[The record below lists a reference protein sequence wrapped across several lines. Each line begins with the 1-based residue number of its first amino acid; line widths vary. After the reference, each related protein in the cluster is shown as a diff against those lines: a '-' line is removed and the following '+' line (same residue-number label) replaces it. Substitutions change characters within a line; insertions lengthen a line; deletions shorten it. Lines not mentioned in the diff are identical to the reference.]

1 MHWLQ
6 ALDVALF
13 RFINLRLSNPLLD
26 RVMPFFSGN
35 SLFVP
40 LLIVLGAMLIWKA
53 GTRGRVCVVMVA
65 LVVCLGDPL
74 VVNTV
79 KHAVGR
85 PRPFKVIAGTHVPPQ
100 MGKTDSFSMPS
111 AHTANWFA
119 ATLVLLVY
127 FRRSVSFMLPF
138 AATVGFSRIYN
149 GMHYPS
155 DVLVGATLG
164 AGYAA
169 ALVWSLDA
177 LWRWAGRRWFPL
189 WWERLPSLRNPGPR
203 IEGADAV
210 SEQSALPLP
219 AVPLRSEAQAS
230 ASHSALDVHWLRLGY
245 VLIALLLLV
254 RLAYLASGKIEL
266 SEDEAYQWLWSK
278 HLALSYY
285 SKPPLIAC
293 TQFLGTTIWGD
304 NEFGVRFFSPVIAAA
319 LSFLL
324 LRFFANEVSAR
335 VGVWL
340 VLMATATPLLAV
352 GATLMTIDPLSVLF
366 WTAAM
371 ISGWR
376 AVQLGSTRH
385 WLWTGLWMGLGF
397 LSKYT
402 ALFQWLCW
410 AVFFILWKP
419 ARALLKRP
427 GPYLA
432 VLVNALCA
440 LPVLVWNA
448 QHGWITVTHLEERG
462 GLDTPWR
469 PTLQFFRDFVLAET
483 ALLHPL
489 FLVAAVWALIALW
502 KRYRQNA
509 LLIYFFSM
517 GVPLFVFYLLYTL
530 RARVQPNWIA
540 PSVLPLLCLMA
551 AYWDSRWREGA
562 RAVKTWLALGLATGL
577 PVVVVL
583 HETNLVGKIFGR
595 TLPPRL
601 DPLARVR
608 AYREMAQVVGQ
619 ARTNLLVESKQVFI
633 IANHYGIAS
642 LITFYL
648 PEAKAGVP
656 NHPLVYSRSSDK
668 PENQFYFWP
677 GYERRSGQNAIFV
690 QETHTPQ
697 PPLELIQ
704 KEFATVTDLGI
715 RDIKYRDRVFHQ
727 IQLFECRDLR

>member
-1 MHWLQ
+1 MAAMSWLQ
-6 ALDVALF
+6 SLDVALF
-13 RFINLRLSNPLLD
+13 RFINLTLRNPLFD
-26 RVMPFFSGN
+26 RIMPFLSGN

-40 LLIVLGAMLIWKA
+40 LLIVLGGILIWKA

-85 PRPFKVIAGTHVPPQ
+85 PRPFKVIADTHVPPQ
-100 MGKTDSFSMPS
+100 IGKTDSFSMPS

-119 ATLVLLVY
+119 STLVLLVY
-127 FRRSVSFMLPF
+127 FRRSVSFMLPL
-138 AATVGFSRIYN
+138 AATIGFSRIYN
-149 GMHYPS
+149 GVHYPS
-155 DVLVGATLG
+155 DVLVGAILG

-177 LWRWAGRRWFPL
+177 LWRRAGRRWFPI
-189 WWERLPSLRNPGPR
+189 WWRRLPSLLHPGLEP
-203 IEGADAV
+203 EP
-210 SEQSALPLP
+210 SAASAEPPATGLP
-219 AVPLRSEAQAS
+219 AAPLRSAAQAGNPPACGATS
-230 ASHSALDVHWLRLGY
+230 FRGAGRQPAPDQHWLRLGY

-254 RLAYLASGKIEL
+254 RLAYLASGEIEL

-293 TQFLGTTIWGD
+293 MQFLGTSIWGD

-324 LRFFANEVSAR
+324 LRFFTRAVSAR
-335 VGVWL
+335 VGVLL
-340 VLMATATPLLAV
+340 VLMATAIPLLAV

-376 AVQLGSTRH
+376 AVQLGATRH
-385 WLWTGLWMGLGF
+385 WVWSGLWMGLGF

-402 ALFQWLCW
+402 ALLQWLCW
-410 AVFFILWKP
+410 AVFFLLWKP
-419 ARALLKRP
+419 GRALLKRP

-432 VLVNALCA
+432 LLVNALCA

-462 GLDTPWR
+462 GLDTQWR
-469 PTLQFFRDFVLAET
+469 PTLQFFRDFVLNET
-483 ALLHPL
+483 GLLHPV
-489 FLVAAVWALIALW
+489 FIVATVWASIVFW
-502 KRYRQNA
+502 KRSRQND

-517 GVPLFVFYLLYTL
+517 GAPLFVFYLFYTF

-540 PSVLPLLCLMA
+540 PAVLPLMCLMA
-551 AYWDSRWREGA
+551 AYWDSQWREGV
-562 RAVKTWLALGLATGL
+562 RAVKTWLALGLVTGL

-583 HETNLVGKIFGR
+583 HETSLVGKILGR
-595 TLPPRL
+595 TLPPKL
-601 DPLARVR
+601 DPLTRVR
-608 AYREMAQVVGQ
+608 AYREMAKVVGQ
-619 ARTNLLVESKQVFI
+619 ARTRVNGSSFGGNVRPDIFPTRSVSCKTTTTSSPLTRPS
-633 IANHYGIAS
+633 AS
-642 LITFYL
+642 
-648 PEAKAGVP
+648 
-656 NHPLVYSRSSDK
+656 
-668 PENQFYFWP
+668 
-677 GYERRSGQNAIFV
+677 
-690 QETHTPQ
+690 
-697 PPLELIQ
+697 
-704 KEFATVTDLGI
+704 
-715 RDIKYRDRVFHQ
+715 
-727 IQLFECRDLR
+727 QLFTARAPSRHRESQ

>member
-6 ALDVALF
+6 SLDIALF
-13 RFINLRLSNPLLD
+13 RFINLTLSNPLFD
-26 RVMPFFSGN
+26 RIMPFFSGN

-40 LLIVLGAMLIWKA
+40 LLIVLAAILIWKA

-74 VVNTV
+74 VVNTI

-85 PRPFKVIAGTHVPPQ
+85 PRPFKVIADAHVPPQ
-100 MGKTDSFSMPS
+100 IGKTDSFSMPS

-127 FRRSVSFMLPF
+127 FRRSLSFMLPL
-138 AATVGFSRIYN
+138 AATIGFSRIYN
-149 GMHYPS
+149 GVHYPS

-177 LWRWAGRRWFPL
+177 LWRWAGQRWFPI
-189 WWERLPSLRNPGPR
+189 WWRRLPSLLHPGLGP
-203 IEGADAV
+203 ESSAAPA
-210 SEQSALPLP
+210 EQPAIRLP
-219 AVPLRSEAQAS
+219 AAPVRSAAQAGNLQP
-230 ASHSALDVHWLRLGY
+230 ALDQHWLRLGY

-285 SKPPLIAC
+285 SKPPLIAY
-293 TQFLGTTIWGD
+293 TQFLGTTIWGH
-304 NEFGVRFFSPVIAAA
+304 NELGVRFSSPVIAAT

-324 LRFFANEVSAR
+324 LRFFAREVSAR
-335 VGVWL
+335 VGVL
-340 VLMATATPLLAV
+340 LLLMATATPLLAV
-352 GATLMTIDPLSVLF
+352 GATLMTIDALSVLF

-376 AVQLGSTRH
+376 AVQMGATRH

-419 ARALLKRP
+419 GRALLKRP

-432 VLVNALCA
+432 LLVNALCA
-440 LPVLVWNA
+440 LPVLVWNT

-462 GLDTPWR
+462 GLDTQWR
-469 PTLQFFRDFVLAET
+469 PTLQFFRDFVLAE
-483 ALLHPL
+483 AGLLNPV
-489 FLVAAVWALIALW
+489 FIVATIWAAIAFW
-502 KRYRQNA
+502 KRSRQND
-509 LLIYFFSM
+509 LLIYFFST
-517 GVPLFVFYLLYTL
+517 GAPLFVFYLLYTG

-562 RAVKTWLALGLATGL
+562 RAVKTWLVIGLLTGL

-583 HETNLVGKIFGR
+583 HETNLVGKVSGR
-595 TLPPRL
+595 TLPPKL
-601 DPLARVR
+601 DPLTRVR
-608 AYREMAQVVGQ
+608 GYREMAQVVGE
-619 ARTNLLVESKQVFI
+619 ARTKLLAESKPVFI

-656 NHPLVYSRSSDK
+656 NDPLVYSRSSAK
-668 PENQFYFWP
+668 PDNQFYFWP
-677 GYERRSGQNAIFV
+677 GYDRRSGQNAIFV
-690 QETHTPQ
+690 QKVHTPQ
-697 PPLELIQ
+697 PAPEHIQ

-715 RDIKYRDRVFHQ
+715 HDIKYRDRAIHQ